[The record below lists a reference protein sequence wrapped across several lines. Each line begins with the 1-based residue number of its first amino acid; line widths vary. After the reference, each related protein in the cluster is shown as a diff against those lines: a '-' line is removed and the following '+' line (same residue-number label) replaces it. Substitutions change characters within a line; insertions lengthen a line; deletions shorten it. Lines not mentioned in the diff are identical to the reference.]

1 MQFIDLSAQQLIIR
15 KNIERRIKDVLDGG
29 KYILGP
35 EIYELEKDFKLD
47 YFDYHIFFTE
57 RVAADL
63 PKNMLYVSKDIY
75 QDRLTIDLVS
85 HSKNKSSSGYPD
97 WANELTKIKN
107 KINNQK
113 ITLFYSGPKY
123 IRKDLEVAC
132 KLKEIDFNSDG

>member
-1 MQFIDLSAQQLIIR
+1 
-15 KNIERRIKDVLDGG
+15 
-29 KYILGP
+29 
-35 EIYELEKDFKLD
+35 
-47 YFDYHIFFTE
+47 
-57 RVAADL
+57 
-63 PKNMLYVSKDIY
+63 MLYVSKDLY
-75 QDRLTIDLVS
+75 KDDLSVDLVS

-123 IRKDLEVAC
+123 IRQDLEVAC